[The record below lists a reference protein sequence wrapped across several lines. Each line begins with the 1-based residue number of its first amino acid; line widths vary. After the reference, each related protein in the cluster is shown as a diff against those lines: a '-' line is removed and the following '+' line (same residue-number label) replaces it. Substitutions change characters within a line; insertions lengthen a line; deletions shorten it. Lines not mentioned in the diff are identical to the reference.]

1 MTSCKGQ
8 GTIACAE
15 LSLYHR
21 PGLPRGV
28 NEQCPAACLHPGLFR
43 DCSLNA
49 AGQLQRETEGTPSLS
64 QVKAVLN
71 HIYRWADTF
80 NRENAL
86 LTPAPCKF
94 CFVLSRRMSLGWSWD
109 PWVWAEAQPG
119 QALCRHRSCRREEGS
134 WGKASTELGIGLRGW
149 LSAQWICHSFLHMG
163 TPSLT
168 KNTGLE
174 QGWCKNRC
182 SVGLGRVGGKPT
194 WKAALWKPV
203 VSEPTS

>member
-1 MTSCKGQ
+1 MASCKGQ
-8 GTIACAE
+8 GTI
-15 LSLYHR
+15 SMWKFRRYHR

-64 QVKAVLN
+64 QEKATLN
-71 HIYRWADTF
+71 HIYRWAGTF

-94 CFVLSRRMSLGWSWD
+94 CFVWSRRMGSGWCWVLL
-109 PWVWAEAQPG
+109 VWAEALPG
-119 QALCRHRSCRREEGS
+119 RALYRHRVYPMELQKGRGEL
-134 WGKASTELGIGLRGW
+134 GKASTELGIGLRGW
-149 LSAQWICHSFLHMG
+149 LSAQQICHTFLHVG
-163 TPSLT
+163 TLSLE
-168 KNTGLE
+168 KDIGLG

-182 SVGLGRVGGKPT
+182 SVGAGRVGEDQHGR
-194 WKAALWKPV
+194 LV
-203 VSEPTS
+203 FQSQ